1 MSTTTTHTHVPLS
14 ERINLRLI
22 AFGLIALLLV
32 GTPIYWY
39 AQEVLSGGIRVRGD
53 VTEVNLK
60 AMSSFPFDQINGTID
75 DIDPKWRALDG
86 KKVQL
91 VGEMYLGNSAGD
103 QLRQFDLVYSIAKC
117 CFSGPPQIQ
126 HFVQSKGRDGKAL
139 PYYPGLVKVTGTLHV
154 NVKKGPERIE
164 SVYQMDVDSIEQG

>member
-1 MSTTTTHTHVPLS
+1 MQHTETYIPLS
-14 ERINLRLI
+14 ERINGRLI
-22 AFGLIALLLV
+22 AFALIALVLV

-39 AQEVLSGGIRVRGD
+39 ADLVLSGGIKQRGD
-53 VTEVNLK
+53 LLEVDLK
-60 AMSSFPFDQINGTID
+60 AMSSFPFDQVNGTID

-91 VGEMYLGNSAGD
+91 VGEMWLNNSAADEVG
-103 QLRQFDLVYSIAKC
+103 RFDLVYSIAKC

-126 HFVQSKGRDGKAL
+126 HFVQAKGRDGKVL
-139 PYYPGLVKVTGTLHV
+139 PYYSGLVKVTGTLHV
-154 NVKKGPERIE
+154 NVKKGADRIE

>member
-1 MSTTTTHTHVPLS
+1 MDTAVKVPLS
-14 ERINLRLI
+14 ERINFRLLTFAI
-22 AFGLIALLLV
+22 IALVLV

-39 AQEVLSGGIRVRGD
+39 AELVLSGGIRVRGD
-53 VTEVNLK
+53 VTEVDLK
-60 AMSSFPFDQINGTID
+60 AMSSFPFDQVNGTID

-86 KKVQL
+86 KKVEL
-91 VGEMYLGNSAGD
+91 VGEMWLSDSAGD
-103 QLRQFDLVYSIAKC
+103 QVPKFDLVYSIAKC

-126 HFVQSKGRDGKAL
+126 HFVQAKGRDGKLL
-139 PYYPGLVKVTGTLHV
+139 PYYQGLVKVTGTLHV